1 MKLKCC
7 FSLLSL
13 LFYNPLSTLIFV
25 CFSLSQHVNVMVTQL
40 SVGSVWPCISSLVE
54 SVEAFVW
61 SAGTTQRDATA
72 SSARTDIC
80 ETTANRSATARPAS
94 VSNNWFVCVFY
105 VEIMFKL
112 VDTWLNHSCC
122 STSEKKNM
130 FFLALPSVGSE
141 VCERQHSLCLC
152 YGYTMR
158 WNVHWHLPF
167 DCSHIYGKLTEHF
180 SQCPNITS
188 VYTACLCM
196 HFIHQCLF
204 II

>member
-1 MKLKCC
+1 M
-7 FSLLSL
+7 FFTPFTAIFLSA
-13 LFYNPLSTLIFV
+13 LIFV
-25 CFSLSQHVNVMVTQL
+25 CFSLSQHVNVMVTLL

-54 SVEAFVW
+54 SAEVFVW

-72 SSARTDIC
+72 SSARTDIR
-80 ETTANRSATARPAS
+80 ETTANRSAIARPAS

-105 VEIMFKL
+105 VQIMFKL
-112 VDTWLNHSCC
+112 VYTRVNHSCR

-152 YGYTMR
+152 YGYTISDGMR
-158 WNVHWHLPF
+158 TDICP
-167 DCSHIYGKLTEHF
+167 LTALISMAFSEHF

-196 HFIHQCLF
+196 HFICLF
-204 II
+204 VI